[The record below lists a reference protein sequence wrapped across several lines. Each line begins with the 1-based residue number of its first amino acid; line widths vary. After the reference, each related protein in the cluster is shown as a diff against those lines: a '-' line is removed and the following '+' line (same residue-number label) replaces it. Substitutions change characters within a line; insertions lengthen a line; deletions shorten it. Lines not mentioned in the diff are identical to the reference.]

1 MRLFKIKPFNKR
13 NCSANFSPKKSIDM
27 ARYRLRKK
35 MNLGAGENI
44 LNILKSIGRLMYNII
59 HKI

>member
-1 MRLFKIKPFNKR
+1 MHLFQIKSFNKR

-35 MNLGAGENI
+35 MNLGAEKTFLI
-44 LNILKSIGRLMYNII
+44 S
-59 HKI
+59 